1 MSLHGS
7 YRVSTLAALGLDI
20 YVRRKQTSRGIY
32 KLQEI
37 DAKKRPEATRG
48 PFTDDGQSYAAGVH
62 SGSKFSEVWEEPRP
76 SMGPYSEQS
85 DKLAQ
90 QGGYSN
96 IDEIGA
102 YDTGYHGG
110 HVQRAFGQD

>member
-1 MSLHGS
+1 
-7 YRVSTLAALGLDI
+7 
-20 YVRRKQTSRGIY
+20 
-32 KLQEI
+32 
-37 DAKKRPEATRG
+37 
-48 PFTDDGQSYAAGVH
+48 
-62 SGSKFSEVWEEPRP
+62 
-76 SMGPYSEQS
+76 MGPYSEQS
-85 DKLAQ
+85 DKLVQ